1 MKVGSGGGRVWSRIG
16 LLAMLLGALLVLS
29 APGPRQAPEE
39 GEQNDRIMID
49 ATRLLQGV
57 IKGIS
62 DGDYAQYTSRFAPVM
77 KKAQSR
83 ETFLDL
89 QKRLQKRLGKFKSME
104 YLGHY
109 EQYGKI
115 ITLFKARFTK
125 AKEDVLIKLV
135 FDSKERE
142 PLIDGL
148 WFDSPSLVK

>member
-1 MKVGSGGGRVWSRIG
+1 
-16 LLAMLLGALLVLS
+16 MLLGALLVLS

-39 GEQNDRIMID
+39 GEENDRIMID
-49 ATRLLQGV
+49 ATRLLEGV
-57 IKGIS
+57 MKGIS
-62 DGDYAQYTSRFAPVM
+62 EGDYARYTSRFSPVM

-104 YLGHY
+104 YLGYY